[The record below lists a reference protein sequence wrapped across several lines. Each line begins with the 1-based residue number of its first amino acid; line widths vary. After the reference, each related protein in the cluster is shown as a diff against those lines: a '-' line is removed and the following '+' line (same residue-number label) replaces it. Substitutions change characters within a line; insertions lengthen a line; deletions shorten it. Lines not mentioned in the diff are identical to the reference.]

1 VRIPPL
7 SLHARLALVALAMVF
22 AAVVVMTY
30 ELVNVVTWSVTD
42 KLDVALDDQ
51 IRILD
56 RAVDAR
62 GAFAAERVDF
72 VPALSRPGPGWSWQV
87 TTPLGVWS
95 RAFPVG
101 KVIYPQPRI
110 HPVDGI
116 FSGYGTALSGE
127 SLHVRRFETRRGA
140 GPVTI
145 TVIAPADLVD
155 HPLATVSQAI
165 RRAQIV
171 IAVVL
176 VASLLLQLHFGL
188 RPLRKLVRAVAR
200 VRNAEAQALPG
211 HQPSELEPLARE
223 INALIARNNAGLEA
237 ARLNAANLAHAL
249 KTPLATLMLQL
260 ELDHASAESR
270 ALVTRISDQVA
281 HHLRRA
287 RSGAIGLGTRA
298 RADAH
303 QVAEAIRPVLVSLMR
318 GRAIR
323 LGNLLPDPCMVGVE
337 AQDLGEMLGNL
348 LENACR
354 HARGEVEIWA
364 RIEADA
370 VVIGV
375 DDDGS
380 GVAPEQLARI
390 AEPGVR
396 LDEMGEGYGLGLAIV
411 REQAML
417 YDGTLTFRPAPRL
430 GGLRT
435 ELRLP
440 R

>member
-7 SLHARLALVALAMVF
+7 SLHARLALVALAMVC
-22 AAVVVMTY
+22 AALAVTTY
-30 ELVNVVTWSVTD
+30 ELVNIITWAVTD

-51 IRILD
+51 IRTLD
-56 RAVDAR
+56 SMVAAD
-62 GAFAAERVDF
+62 GGFAADRVAAIPMF
-72 VPALSRPGPGWSWQV
+72 RVPGPGWSWQV
-87 TTPLGVWS
+87 VTPRGTWQHG
-95 RAFPVG
+95 FPQAQVTWP
-101 KVIYPQPRI
+101 VPRI

-116 FSGYGTALSGE
+116 YSGYGTARSGE
-127 SLHVRRFETRRGA
+127 SLHIRRRDR

-155 HPLATVSQAI
+155 HPLAEVSDAI
-165 RRAQIV
+165 RHVQIV
-171 IAVVL
+171 ITLVL
-176 VASLLLQLHFGL
+176 VVSLLVQLHFGL
-188 RPLRKLVRAVAR
+188 RPLRQLVRAVAR

-211 HQPSELEPLARE
+211 HQPSELAPLARE
-223 INALIARNNAGLEA
+223 INALIARNDAALEA

-260 ELDHASAESR
+260 ELEHASADSR
-270 ALVTRISDQVA
+270 ALVTRISHQVA

-298 RADAH
+298 RADAY
-303 QVAEAIRPVLVSLMR
+303 QVAEAIRPVLGALTR
-318 GRAIR
+318 DRAVR
-323 LGNLLPDPCMVGVE
+323 LSNLLPDPCTVAVE

-354 HARGEVEIWA
+354 HARATVEIWA
-364 RIEADA
+364 RVEADA
-370 VVIGV
+370 LVIGV

-380 GVAPEQLARI
+380 GVPAEQLARI
-390 AEPGVR
+390 AEAGVR
-396 LDEMGEGYGLGLAIV
+396 LDELGEGYGLGLAIV
-411 REQAML
+411 REQVGL
-417 YDGTLTFRPAPRL
+417 YDGTLTFAAAPRL